1 MQQTLKWIEELRVD
15 RKFFHLFDPGEIEL
29 LGRMFETVE
38 LPAGT
43 LLAEEGT
50 RSDGH
55 FEVIVSGLIEVK
67 KATEFG
73 RSLIFA
79 KLGRGT
85 ILGQIGLSE
94 SSWPFPITMVTLDD
108 TVLLR
113 LNRENG
119 RFILDNHPRTAIKF
133 LMEIIRVMQIR
144 TGELATRFSSIF

>member
-1 MQQTLKWIEELRVD
+1 MKWIAELRAD
-15 RKFFHLFDPGEIEL
+15 RKFFHLFDQSEIEL
-29 LGRMFETVE
+29 LGPMFETVE

-43 LLAEEGT
+43 LIAEEGT
-50 RSDGH
+50 SSDGH

-73 RSLIFA
+73 RSLVFA

-85 ILGQIGLSE
+85 ILGQIGLHE
-94 SSWPFPITMVTLDD
+94 SSWPFPITMATMED
-108 TVLLR
+108 TILLR
-113 LNRENG
+113 LDRKDG

-144 TGELATRFSSIF
+144 TVQLAARFSSIF